1 MKIILEFS
9 KNVTIEINVSGVY
22 NRINKLEKRLPWI
35 YRTKRGGTI
44 YEKKGRDTYGS
55 FAYSSDDVR
64 ASGRV
69 PNRRNGFGRK

>member
-1 MKIILEFS
+1 MLVGYIIEL
-9 KNVTIEINVSGVY
+9 T
-22 NRINKLEKRLPWI
+22 KLEKRFTNES

>member
-1 MKIILEFS
+1 MNLTGQKEEEQFM
-9 KNVTIEINVSGVY
+9 
-22 NRINKLEKRLPWI
+22 R
-35 YRTKRGGTI
+35 
-44 YEKKGRDTYGS
+44 KKGRDTYGS